1 MVVEVLGFEA
11 AGVVFDFEGAT
22 HRVPWAQLVAGFA
35 SQVGEPDGVR
45 TIVFDLA
52 CCRFAFDSEA
62 DPEPA
67 LLRFSID
74 PCEEPRGAAQRI
86 VDMLGKAAC
95 SSSLHALAREGA
107 TTESHVDLQSL
118 DEALF
123 SSLVERPPI

>member
-11 AGVVFDFEGAT
+11 AGVVFEFEGAT

-52 CCRFAFDSEA
+52 CCRFAFEG

-74 PCEEPRGAAQRI
+74 PSEEPRGAAQRI
-86 VDMLGKAAC
+86 VDMLGKTAC
-95 SSSLHALAREGA
+95 SASLHALAREGA
-107 TTESHVDLQSL
+107 TTESHADLQSL
-118 DEALF
+118 DEALLA
-123 SSLVERPPI
+123 SLVERPPI